1 MLSSLPRRLLRTTV
15 RKSNFHQST
24 SVIEDPLG
32 LDKDYGKDSVVR
44 VFFLLSLTV
53 ATSIKTVFL
62 TKSGISSKSIGQ
74 RNELRIELVIM

>member
-1 MLSSLPRRLLRTTV
+1 MLSSLPRRLV
-15 RKSNFHQST
+15 RNAVRRSNFHQST

-53 ATSIKTVFL
+53 ATFEKNRLTNEIRYFL
-62 TKSGISSKSIGQ
+62 EIDRTK
-74 RNELRIELVIM
+74 ERITN

>member
-1 MLSSLPRRLLRTTV
+1 MLSSLPRRLV
-15 RKSNFHQST
+15 RNAVRRSNFHQST

-44 VFFLLSLTV
+44 AFFFFSLPS
-53 ATSIKTVFL
+53 ATSENRPERP
-62 TKSGISSKSIGQ
+62 SGISSKSIGQ